1 MNIARV
7 SANGQIT
14 VPVEIRRM
22 LRLRKGDKVLFY
34 KKDNGEVVVSN
45 SSLVAFNE
53 ATEAVN
59 VNPEIQ
65 NKEQDIKTFKY
76 ALDRFIG
83 QMEGEWEKL
92 GIHSED
98 DMVAFAAESR
108 REYIAKRKA
117 ESGDA

>member
-1 MNIARV
+1 MNVARV

-45 SSLVAFNE
+45 SSLVALNE

-59 VNPEIQ
+59 INPEMQ
-65 NKEQDIKTFKY
+65 NKAQDIKTFKY
-76 ALDRFIG
+76 TLDRFIG
-83 QMEGEWEKL
+83 QMEGEWEKA

-98 DMVAFAAESR
+98 DVLLMAAEAR
-108 REYIAKRKA
+108 KKYMKKYREENKK
-117 ESGDA
+117 E